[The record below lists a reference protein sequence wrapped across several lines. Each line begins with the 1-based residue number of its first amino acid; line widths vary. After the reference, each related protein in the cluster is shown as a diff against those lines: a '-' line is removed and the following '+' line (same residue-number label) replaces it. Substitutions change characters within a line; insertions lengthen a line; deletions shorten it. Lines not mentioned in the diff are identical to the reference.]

1 MPATST
7 SPIKILSDLGY
18 QLVDIESDEDYLSA
32 LMEAVNSL
40 GASDYRIPLLQDE
53 IKRIRVARKE
63 KAPSPGM
70 KITKKIISAEA
81 FKKGSAVGGAEKA
94 VPADTT
100 GASALSLRQPGGELS
115 KDIEAPEQPASPLD
129 GLLGIV
135 QSIAGGVDSI
145 KQTLMDQQ
153 GLQKDASDDA
163 RKEKEQKKRGFKE
176 KALEA
181 GGKAFAGIKKVG
193 EKIIEPAKG
202 IFGQIIE
209 FITGII
215 LGRAVMKLFDWFT
228 DPANTK
234 KVSSL
239 FKFLKDWWPV
249 LVAGIMAFV
258 GPGVTFIAGVVALLA
273 WSIPKIMNI
282 VKQLFGWVPGIN
294 DALKDVDKDAKK
306 TGANMVGDVQKQSE
320 EVSKD
325 IPTEDTGESQSQI
338 QPVQDSAEQTQK
350 DLQNVQPAQG
360 MAEGGPVE
368 SQEGGQVRGE
378 KGDDKVPA
386 MLTDGEF
393 VLSKEAVQK
402 YGVDALLALNAAAG
416 ATNKPS
422 VKEGVPAFKEGGP
435 VGNFEPPLVGLG
447 GGGGGTNALTE
458 QAKVKTPGSAILDFL
473 SGDDGK
479 SRREREDR
487 DQRKVDSKHEKDH
500 STMKVITPRGGPPG
514 APGMDGASGQ
524 KGQRG
529 SGVLNI
535 AGKAANMFAPH
546 LGIGDALKSG
556 PAGMLRQIAGKA
568 FAPHMQ
574 MAQGMG
580 QNVMANPMVQQM
592 MQMPAVQG
600 LMGQVK
606 ESFAGSPL
614 SKVAEGIFGKDTVNN
629 VLGSIG
635 DPGAPGTD
643 GAPGPSGIMGVA
655 TADISAGSPIM
666 KTPKPP
672 VGEGIKPL
680 SPKPS
685 STVAYDGELLKSAAD
700 GMNQAPSTGG
710 ATKTVPVIDA
720 AKKISANKLAV
731 LGITV

>member
-81 FKKGSAVGGAEKA
+81 FKKGSSVGGAEKS

-100 GASALSLRQPGGELS
+100 GAKALSLRQPGGELS
-115 KDIEAPEQPASPLD
+115 KDIEAPEQPTSPLD

-163 RKEKEQKKRGFKE
+163 RKEKEQKKRGLKE
-176 KALEA
+176 KTLEA
-181 GGKAFAGIKKVG
+181 GGKAFAGIKKVR

-209 FITGII
+209 FLTGII
-215 LGRAVMKLFDWFT
+215 LGRAVMKLFEWFT
-228 DPANTK
+228 DPENKK
-234 KVSSL
+234 KVSAI

-249 LVAGIMAFV
+249 LVAGILAFA
-258 GPGVTFIAGVVALLA
+258 GPLLGPAGFIAGVAALLA
-273 WSIPKIMNI
+273 WGIPKIINI
-282 VKQLFGWVPGIN
+282 VKQLFGWVPGVN

-306 TGANMVGDVQKQSE
+306 TGANIVGDVQKESE
-320 EVSKD
+320 EISKD
-325 IPTEDTGESQSQI
+325 IPAEEEGESAQRI
-338 QPVQDSAEQTQK
+338 QPTQDSAEQTQK
-350 DLQNVQPAQG
+350 GLQNVQPAQG

-393 VLSKEAVQK
+393 VLSKDAVQK

-435 VGNFEPPLVGLG
+435 VGESKPQKSEDLKEKEEDKGLFGGLFNFGKKDG
-447 GGGGGTNALTE
+447 DKGSTE
-458 QAKVKTPGSAILDFL
+458 
-473 SGDDGK
+473 
-479 SRREREDR
+479 E
-487 DQRKVDSKHEKDH
+487 KVDEKHKKDH
-500 STMKVITPRGGPPG
+500 SNMKIITPRSDPPSVVGG
-514 APGMDGASGQ
+514 APGQ
-524 KGQRG
+524 PGQRG

-556 PAGMLRQIAGKA
+556 PAGMLRQIAGKLA
-568 FAPHMQ
+568 SPHIA
-574 MAQGMG
+574 MAKGMG
-580 QNVMANPMVQQM
+580 QNMMANPMVQQM

-600 LMGQVK
+600 LMGEAK

-614 SKVAEGIFGKDTVNN
+614 SKVAEGMFGKDAVDG
-629 VLGSIG
+629 VMGAIG
-635 DPGAPGTD
+635 GAGAPGMD
-643 GAPGPSGIMGVA
+643 GATGPSGIMGVA
-655 TADISAGSPIM
+655 AADISAGSPIM

-672 VGEGIKPL
+672 IGEGIKPL

>member
-1 MPATST
+1 
-7 SPIKILSDLGY
+7 
-18 QLVDIESDEDYLSA
+18 
-32 LMEAVNSL
+32 
-40 GASDYRIPLLQDE
+40 
-53 IKRIRVARKE
+53 
-63 KAPSPGM
+63 
-70 KITKKIISAEA
+70 
-81 FKKGSAVGGAEKA
+81 
-94 VPADTT
+94 
-100 GASALSLRQPGGELS
+100 
-115 KDIEAPEQPASPLD
+115 
-129 GLLGIV
+129 
-135 QSIAGGVDSI
+135 
-145 KQTLMDQQ
+145 
-153 GLQKDASDDA
+153 
-163 RKEKEQKKRGFKE
+163 
-176 KALEA
+176 
-181 GGKAFAGIKKVG
+181 
-193 EKIIEPAKG
+193 
-202 IFGQIIE
+202 
-209 FITGII
+209 
-215 LGRAVMKLFDWFT
+215 
-228 DPANTK
+228 
-234 KVSSL
+234 
-239 FKFLKDWWPV
+239 
-249 LVAGIMAFV
+249 
-258 GPGVTFIAGVVALLA
+258 
-273 WSIPKIMNI
+273 
-282 VKQLFGWVPGIN
+282 
-294 DALKDVDKDAKK
+294 
-306 TGANMVGDVQKQSE
+306 
-320 EVSKD
+320 
-325 IPTEDTGESQSQI
+325 
-338 QPVQDSAEQTQK
+338 
-350 DLQNVQPAQG
+350 

-393 VLSKEAVQK
+393 VLSKDAVQK

-435 VGNFEPPLVGLG
+435 VGESKPQKSEDLKEKEEDKGLFGGLFNFGKKDG
-447 GGGGGTNALTE
+447 DKGSTE
-458 QAKVKTPGSAILDFL
+458 
-473 SGDDGK
+473 
-479 SRREREDR
+479 E
-487 DQRKVDSKHEKDH
+487 KVDEKHKKDH
-500 STMKVITPRGGPPG
+500 SNMKIITPRSDPPSVVGG
-514 APGMDGASGQ
+514 APGQ
-524 KGQRG
+524 PGQRG

-635 DPGAPGTD
+635 APGAPGAGGVD
-643 GAPGPSGIMGVA
+643 GAPGAGGVDGASGTPGIVGMASV
-655 TADISAGSPIM
+655 DIKAGSPIM

-710 ATKTVPVIDA
+710 ATKSVPVIDA

>member
-1 MPATST
+1 M
-7 SPIKILSDLGY
+7 
-18 QLVDIESDEDYLSA
+18 VDIESDTDYLSA
-32 LMEAVNSL
+32 LMEAVNTL
-40 GASDYRIPLLQDE
+40 GASDYRIPILQDE
-53 IKRIRVARKE
+53 VKRIRAARKAE
-63 KAPSPGM
+63 APSPAM
-70 KITKKIISAEA
+70 KLKKTTISADA
-81 FKKGSAVGGAEKA
+81 FKKGSAIGGAEKA

-176 KALEA
+176 KALEL
-181 GGKAFAGIKKVG
+181 GGKAFAGVKKIG
-193 EKIIEPAKG
+193 QKIIEPAKG

-228 DPANTK
+228 DPANKK

-249 LVAGIMAFV
+249 LVATIMTFV

-306 TGANMVGDVQKQSE
+306 AGADIVSDVQKQSE

-325 IPTEDTGESQSQI
+325 IPTEDTGESQSQV
-338 QPVQDSAEQTQK
+338 QPVQGSAEQTQK

-393 VLSKEAVQK
+393 VLSKDAVQK

-435 VGNFEPPLVGLG
+435 VGESKPQKSEGLKEKEEDKGLFGGLFNFG
-447 GGGGGTNALTE
+447 
-458 QAKVKTPGSAILDFL
+458 KKDDDKGSTQ
-473 SGDDGK
+473 
-479 SRREREDR
+479 E
-487 DQRKVDSKHEKDH
+487 KVDTKHKTDH
-500 STMKVITPRGGPPG
+500 SNMKVVTPRGGPPG
-514 APGMDGASGQ
+514 APGMDGSS
-524 KGQRG
+524 GQRG

-546 LGIGDALKSG
+546 LGIGDAIKSG
-556 PAGMLRQIAGKA
+556 PAGMLRQIAGKLTS
-568 FAPHMQ
+568 PHRAM
-574 MAQGMG
+574 MKGMG
-580 QNVMANPMVQQM
+580 QNMMANPMVQQM

-600 LMGQVK
+600 LMGEAK

-614 SKVAEGIFGKDTVNN
+614 SKVAEGIFGKDAVDG
-629 VLGSIG
+629 VMGSIG
-635 DPGAPGTD
+635 GAGAPGMD
-643 GAPGPSGIMGVA
+643 GATGPSGIMGVA
-655 TADISAGSPIM
+655 AADISAGSPIM

-672 VGEGIKPL
+672 IGEGIKPL

-685 STVAYDGELLKSAAD
+685 STVAYDGELLKTAAE
-700 GMNQAPSTGG
+700 GMNQAQNAGG
-710 ATKTVPVIDA
+710 STKTIPAIDA
-720 AKKISANKLAV
+720 SKKISANKLAV

>member
-7 SPIKILSDLGY
+7 NPIKIKKSTISADSLRKGSSQETLGK
-18 QLVDIESDEDYLSA
+18 VGGEESDTAKLARILRDTRKKVL
-32 LMEAVNSL
+32 VN
-40 GASDYRIPLLQDE
+40 Q
-53 IKRIRVARKE
+53 K
-63 KAPSPGM
+63 
-70 KITKKIISAEA
+70 KITLLKKIIQTQKSNL
-81 FKKGSAVGGAEKA
+81 AEK
-94 VPADTT
+94 
-100 GASALSLRQPGGELS
+100 LKSL
-115 KDIEAPEQPASPLD
+115 DPEEKPASPLD

-135 QSIAGGVDSI
+135 REIAGGVDSI

-163 RKEKEQKKRGFKE
+163 RNEKEQKKRGFKE
-176 KALEA
+176 KALEL

-193 EKIIEPAKG
+193 EKIIEPVKG
-202 IFGQIIE
+202 IFSKIIE
-209 FITGII
+209 FLTGII

-228 DPANTK
+228 DPANKK
-234 KVSSL
+234 KVGSL

-249 LVAGIMAFV
+249 LVATIMAFV

-273 WSIPKIMNI
+273 WSIPKIVNI

-306 TGANMVGDVQKQSE
+306 VGVDIVSDVKNQSE

-325 IPTEDTGESQSQI
+325 IPTEDTGESQSQV
-338 QPVQDSAEQTQK
+338 QPVQGSAEKTQK

-402 YGVDALLALNAAAG
+402 YGVDALLSLNAAAG

-435 VGNFEPPLVGLG
+435 VGGSQPQKSEGLKEKEEDKGLFGGLFNFG
-447 GGGGGTNALTE
+447 
-458 QAKVKTPGSAILDFL
+458 KK
-473 SGDDGK
+473 DDK
-479 SRREREDR
+479 ESTQE
-487 DQRKVDSKHEKDH
+487 KVDTKHKKDH
-500 STMKVITPRGGPPG
+500 SNMKVVTPRGGHPG
-514 APGMDGASGQ
+514 APGMDGASGVSGIDGASGQ

-535 AGKAANMFAPH
+535 ASKAANMFAPH
-546 LGIGDALKSG
+546 LGIGDAIKSG
-556 PAGMLRQIAGKA
+556 PAGMLRQIAGKLTS
-568 FAPHMQ
+568 PHRAM
-574 MAQGMG
+574 MKGMG
-580 QNVMANPMVQQM
+580 QNMMDNPMVQQM

-600 LMGQVK
+600 LMGQAK

-614 SKVAEGIFGKDTVNN
+614 SKVAEGMFGKDAVDG
-629 VLGSIG
+629 VMGSIG
-635 DPGAPGTD
+635 ASGISGISGAD
-643 GAPGPSGIMGVA
+643 GADGVGINGISGISGTPRIMGIASV
-655 TADISAGSPIM
+655 DIKAGSPIM
-666 KTPKPP
+666 KTSKPP
-672 VGEGIKPL
+672 IGEGIKPL
-680 SPKPS
+680 SPKPP
-685 STVAYDGELLKSAAD
+685 TTMAYDGELAMA
-700 GMNQAPSTGG
+700 GMEALNQVGGGGG
-710 ATKTVPVIDA
+710 ANTKDIPQIDA

-731 LGITV
+731 LGIVI